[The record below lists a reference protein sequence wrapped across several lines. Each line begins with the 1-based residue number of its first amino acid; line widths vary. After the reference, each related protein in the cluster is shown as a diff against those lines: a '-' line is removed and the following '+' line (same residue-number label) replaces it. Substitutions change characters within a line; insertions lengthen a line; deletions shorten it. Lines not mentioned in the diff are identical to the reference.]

1 MCSCKACTCGRNK
14 AGCTGCC
21 GCAGSGS
28 SMLSR
33 AYEIARADTRSQA
46 TERFLRL
53 MAQVKSQLVPQV
65 QSAFGRRTVDQFEA
79 SLKMAAPALARAGA
93 RAARCMIRS
102 KRMRPHVKLLP
113 VIVRRTLIGIAR
125 QISQG
130 REVSPAKAV
139 RILARQTRACLR
151 KGCTEALRSN
161 SRARAASEGEGETDP
176 GTCLRECERKFQ
188 ECLNPP
194 WWQFWKT
201 PNPNQ
206 CLAERQV
213 CQRGCRPVT
222 PAGCGEGLC
231 EGTGCEA
238 CCQFHCPNNLSECLR
253 LCSPYR

>member
-1 MCSCKACTCGRNK
+1 MCSCQACTKKTGS
-14 AGCTGCC
+14 TGCC
-21 GCAGSGS
+21 ACGGSGS
-28 SMLSR
+28 SLLSQ
-33 AYEIARADTRSQA
+33 AYATARADTRSQA
-46 TERFLRL
+46 KARFLRL
-53 MAQVKSQLVPQV
+53 MTQVKSQLMPQF
-65 QSAFGRRTVDQFEA
+65 QSAFGRRTLDQFKA
-79 SLKMAAPALARAGA
+79 SLKVAAPALAKAGA
-93 RAARCMIRS
+93 RAARSMVRS
-102 KRMRPHVKLLP
+102 PRMRPQLKLLP
-113 VIVRRTLIGIAR
+113 VIVRRTLIKIAR
-125 QISQG
+125 LISQG
-130 REVSPAKAV
+130 RDVSPTRAV

-151 KGCTEALRSN
+151 KGCTEALRSE
-161 SRARAASEGEGETDP
+161 SRARATSEGEDETAP
-176 GTCLRECERKFQ
+176 GTCLQDCERKFQ